1 MTEVCVRHCRF
12 RFSWLLLLLLAVPVL
27 LPGQQTQRR
36 GRKYTPPPPTCK
48 ITITVVKSANGKP
61 LENAAVIF
69 HPLKDGKNDGNMEMK
84 TNQEGKAVLD
94 VIPVG
99 DTVRLQVIVEGYQ
112 TFGDDYQIDTDS
124 KEILVK
130 MKRPSKQY
138 SIYEK
143 HDDSLQGGSE
153 SKPKDAAPEQKPQ

>member
-1 MTEVCVRHCRF
+1 MIDVCVRLR
-12 RFSWLLLLLLAVPVL
+12 RIRLSGLLILLLAVSGL
-27 LPGQQTQRR
+27 LQAQTQHR

-48 ITITVVKSANGKP
+48 ITITVVKATNGKP

-84 TNQEGKAVLD
+84 TNQEGKAILD

-99 DTVRLQVIVEGYQ
+99 DTVRLQVIVDGYQ
-112 TFGDDYQIDTDS
+112 TFGDDYEINSES

-143 HDDSLQGGSE
+143 HDDSLQGGAE
-153 SKPKDAAPEQKPQ
+153 DKPKDAAPEQKPQ